1 MSIIRLYSAQAGS
14 ASPDQTT
21 AESTYYSD
29 TIGSVRSVD
38 DFLKDKRLVAYAL
51 RAYSFKGQDISNG
64 DLRKILTSDPLD
76 PKSFGNQKGNAGFR
90 PLATAFNFGSDGKVL
105 LVPKLQPQD
114 RSDLVA
120 TSDLYV
126 RQSMEQEAGADN
138 DGVRLSCYTSSA
150 CRLRSKRPMEF
161 LPIGHFCKSYKQ
173 RWPCRLRCRM
183 LILMF
188 RQT

>member
-1 MSIIRLYSAQAGS
+1 M
-14 ASPDQTT
+14 
-21 AESTYYSD
+21 
-29 TIGSVRSVD
+29 RSVD

-51 RAYSFKGQDISNG
+51 QAYGFKGQDISNG

-76 PKSFGNQKGNAGFR
+76 PKSFGNQKDNTGFR

-138 DGVRLSCYTSSA
+138 DGVRLALYFQRVAPTVKTPYGILA
-150 CRLRSKRPMEF
+150 DRAL
-161 LPIGHFCKSYKQ
+161 LQVVKQ

-183 LILMF
+183 PILMF